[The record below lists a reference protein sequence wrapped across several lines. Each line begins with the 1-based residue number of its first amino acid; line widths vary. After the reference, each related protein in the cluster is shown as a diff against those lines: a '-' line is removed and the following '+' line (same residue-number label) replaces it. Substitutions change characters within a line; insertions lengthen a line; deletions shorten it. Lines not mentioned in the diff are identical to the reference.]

1 MGNHALL
8 RVSRTQLSVPG
19 DAVRSR
25 TPRGVRLNDVTLHG
39 ATLIAAVLPAFGIDL
54 GGFSPMK
61 WLGDAAAVATAD
73 GWKGAMV
80 ALWSAAM
87 WALAVAFHVIDAFS
101 DPDLSAGG
109 PLRTILPYT
118 FGIGASVAALMVML
132 QLGAIAWKRDGQ
144 SLARVV
150 VGTAQFGAVWTMGL
164 AGASAITA
172 AAAGLTK
179 ALLRALLNVDSF
191 AAVASSLN
199 GPREVTDTVA
209 ATVLGITGLL
219 VVLPAALGYVFIQ
232 LARCAALM
240 ILATTSAIS
249 AAGLTSEIGRAWF
262 WKSLRWFIS
271 ASLISPLAALV
282 LGIGVKISQG
292 VVAGSG
298 DKNAAAVGMALV
310 AAMLI
315 LIGAV
320 CPLVVFRMLAFVDP
334 GTSSGAA
341 VRTSFAASGG
351 VASLIGGKG
360 GGADGGGS
368 AGTRQDG
375 GGRSMGESDADSQTQ
390 GRFATSMNRLSGGLT
405 KAGNTMAAG
414 VSGSSAIGADV
425 LGAAGVG
432 HQAPYFG
439 YTDTASNSSAPG
451 APNQATGG
459 KATGGQPPDA
469 PGTGGAEDSGMPPP
483 TPPLAP
489 PSPNPP
495 PPPTPPPVQPPSAVN
510 PLLPTDSGSGG
521 AAGGSAAGGAGGAA
535 GAGEAIPV
543 VPA

>member
-1 MGNHALL
+1 MSSPALAGAGWHLDLMG
-8 RVSRTQLSVPG
+8 
-19 DAVRSR
+19 AV
-25 TPRGVRLNDVTLHG
+25 
-39 ATLIAAVLPAFGIDL
+39 PAFGINL
-54 GGFSPMK
+54 GDFSPMA
-61 WLGDAAAVATAD
+61 WLGDAAAVASAD

-87 WALAVAFHVIDAFS
+87 WALAVAFHIIDAFTN
-101 DPDLSAGG
+101 PDLSATG
-109 PLRTILPYT
+109 PLRATLPYT
-118 FGIGASVAALMVML
+118 FAIGAAVAALMVML

-144 SLARVV
+144 SLARVL

-172 AAAGLTK
+172 ASGGLTR

-191 AAVASSLN
+191 AAVATSFS

-240 ILATTSAIS
+240 ILTTTSAIS
-249 AAGLTSEIGRAWF
+249 AAGLVAEIGRTWF

-310 AAMLI
+310 SSMLI

-341 VRTSFAASGG
+341 VRSSFAASGA
-351 VASLIGGKG
+351 VASLIGSKG
-360 GGADGGGS
+360 GGAGAGSS
-368 AGTRQDG
+368 AGTAQDS
-375 GGRSMGESDADSQTQ
+375 GGRSMGESDADSAAQ
-390 GRFATSMNRLSGGLT
+390 GRFAASMNKLSGGLT
-405 KAGNTMAAG
+405 TAGNAMAAG
-414 VSGSSAIGADV
+414 VSGASNIGADV
-425 LGAAGVG
+425 LGASAVG
-432 HQAPYFG
+432 HQSPYLAQSG
-439 YTDTASNSSAPG
+439 GSSSGPPAGSARGAGGGPGGQRPAGPG
-451 APNQATGG
+451 AGVADG
-459 KATGGQPPDA
+459 D
-469 PGTGGAEDSGMPPP
+469 PGILP
-483 TPPLAP
+483 T
-489 PSPNPP
+489 PP
-495 PPPTPPPVQPPSAVN
+495 PPPMQPPPVQPPQMQA
-510 PLLPTDSGSGG
+510 LPGGSPGSPT
-521 AAGGSAAGGAGGAA
+521 AAGGPVEAAGLGTGAA
-535 GAGEAIPV
+535 TGAAEVLPV
-543 VPA
+543 LLV

>member
-1 MGNHALL
+1 M
-8 RVSRTQLSVPG
+8 RERTAG
-19 DAVRSR
+19 
-25 TPRGVRLNDVTLHG
+25 GVRLHGLTQHRLTL
-39 ATLIAAVLPAFGIDL
+39 LAAVPAFGIDL
-54 GGFSPMK
+54 GNFSPMT
-61 WLGDAAAVATAD
+61 WLGDAAAVASAD

-87 WALAVAFHVIDAFS
+87 WALAVAFRIIDAFS
-101 DPDLSAGG
+101 GPDLSATG
-109 PLRTILPYT
+109 PLREILPYT
-118 FGIGASVAALMVML
+118 FGIGASVAVLMALL

-144 SLARVV
+144 SLARLL

-164 AGASAITA
+164 AAASAITA
-172 AAAGLTK
+172 SCAGLTT
-179 ALLRALLNVDSF
+179 ALLRALLHVDSF
-191 AAVASSLN
+191 AAVATSFS

-240 ILATTSAIS
+240 ILTTTSAIS
-249 AAGLTSEIGRAWF
+249 AAGLTSDIGRTWF
-262 WKSLRWFIS
+262 WKSCRWFIS

-310 AAMLI
+310 SSMLI

-341 VRTSFAASGG
+341 VRSSFAASGG
-351 VASLIGGKG
+351 VASLIAGKG
-360 GGADGGGS
+360 SGADGGSS
-368 AGTRQDG
+368 AGTAQDAE
-375 GGRSMGESDADSQTQ
+375 GRSMGEFDADSQTQ
-390 GRFATSMNRLSGGLT
+390 GRFAQSMNSLSGGLAT
-405 KAGNTMAAG
+405 AGNTMAAG
-414 VSGSSAIGADV
+414 VCGASNIGADV

-439 YTDTASNSSAPG
+439 
-451 APNQATGG
+451 QTGG
-459 KATGGQPPDA
+459 TSGGPAGSTYGSRSGQGAGEQSPA
-469 PGTGGAEDSGMPPP
+469 SAGPGVTDGDPGVPAIPAPPP
-483 TPPLAP
+483 MQ
-489 PSPNPP
+489 
-495 PPPTPPPVQPPSAVN
+495 PPPVQPLQIQAPVG
-510 PLLPTDSGSGG
+510 GSQGSQGDAGVAGGEAGPGAAAAG
-521 AAGGSAAGGAGGAA
+521 AAG
-535 GAGEAIPV
+535 AIPV
-543 VPA
+543 VPV

>member
-1 MGNHALL
+1 MGNQSLHA
-8 RVSRTQLSVPG
+8 
-19 DAVRSR
+19 
-25 TPRGVRLNDVTLHG
+25 VTLM
-39 ATLIAAVLPAFGIDL
+39 AAVPAFGIDL
-54 GGFSPMK
+54 GGFSPMT

-87 WALAVAFHVIDAFS
+87 WALAVAFRIIDAFS
-101 DPDLSAGG
+101 DPDLSATG
-109 PLRTILPYT
+109 PLRAILPYT
-118 FGIGASVAALMVML
+118 FGIGASVAALMVLL
-132 QLGAIAWKRDGQ
+132 QLGTIAWKRDGQ
-144 SLARVV
+144 SLARVL
-150 VGTAQFGAVWTMGL
+150 VGTAQFGAVWTVGL
-164 AGASAITA
+164 TGASAITA

-191 AAVASSLN
+191 AAVASSFN
-199 GPREVTDTVA
+199 GPRQVTDTVA

-219 VVLPAALGYVFIQ
+219 VVLPAALGYLFIQ

-240 ILATTSAIS
+240 ILATISAIS
-249 AAGLTSEIGRAWF
+249 AAGLTSEIGRTWF

-310 AAMLI
+310 SAMLI

-320 CPLVVFRMLAFVDP
+320 CPLIVFRMLAFVDP

-351 VASLIGGKG
+351 VAALVGGKG
-360 GGADGGGS
+360 GGANSGSS
-368 AGTRQDG
+368 AGTQQDG

-390 GRFATSMNRLSGGLT
+390 SRFAASMSRLSGGLT
-405 KAGNTMAAG
+405 SAGNTMAAG
-414 VSGSSAIGADV
+414 VSGSSSIGADV

-439 YTDTASNSSAPG
+439 QTDIAGGTAAGSPNGTSGGLGADDPSPATPIQGATEGDPG
-451 APNQATGG
+451 MPLR
-459 KATGGQPPDA
+459 PP
-469 PGTGGAEDSGMPPP
+469 TLMPPP
-483 TPPLAP
+483 PIQ
-489 PSPNPP
+489 
-495 PPPTPPPVQPPSAVN
+495 PPPVQPPTGGSQGSTGPA
-510 PLLPTDSGSGG
+510 SGAGDAG
-521 AAGGSAAGGAGGAA
+521 PGGSAAGGAAGAA
-535 GAGEAIPV
+535 EAIPV
-543 VPA
+543 VPL

>member
-1 MGNHALL
+1 MGSQAL
-8 RVSRTQLSVPG
+8 
-19 DAVRSR
+19 
-25 TPRGVRLNDVTLHG
+25 RGVAVM
-39 ATLIAAVLPAFGIDL
+39 AAVPAFGIDL
-54 GGFSPMK
+54 GDFSPMK

-87 WALAVAFHVIDAFS
+87 WALAVSFRVIDAFS
-101 DPDLSAGG
+101 NPDLSATG
-109 PLRTILPYT
+109 PLRAILPYT
-118 FGIGASVAALMVML
+118 FALGGFVAALMVLL
-132 QLGAIAWKRDGQ
+132 QLGTIAWKRDGQ
-144 SLARVV
+144 SLARVLI
-150 VGTAQFGAVWTMGL
+150 GTAQFGAVWTVGL
-164 AGASAITA
+164 TAASAITA
-172 AAAGLTK
+172 ASAGLTK

-191 AAVASSLN
+191 AAVATSFS

-310 AAMLI
+310 SCMLI

-320 CPLVVFRMLAFVDP
+320 CPLIVFRMLAFVDP

-351 VASLIGGKG
+351 VAALMGGKG

-368 AGTRQDG
+368 AGTQQDS

-390 GRFATSMNRLSGGLT
+390 GRFAQSMNQLSGGLT
-405 KAGNTMAAG
+405 RAGNTMAAG

-432 HQAPYFG
+432 HQAPYYG
-439 YTDTASNSSAPG
+439 QTDASSGSAAGSPNGSS
-451 APNQATGG
+451 
-459 KATGGQPPDA
+459 GGQSGDEQPSA
-469 PGTGGAEDSGMPPP
+469 SPGQGPSGGSPGQLP
-483 TPPLAP
+483 T
-489 PSPNPP
+489 
-495 PPPTPPPVQPPSAVN
+495 PPTPPPPPMQPPPVQPM
-510 PLLPTDSGSGG
+510 SGG
-521 AAGGSAAGGAGGAA
+521 SQGPPGAPDGAGGAGPDAGAAGGAA
-535 GAGEAIPV
+535 GAAESIPV
-543 VPA
+543 VPV

>member
-1 MGNHALL
+1 VGSQVL
-8 RVSRTQLSVPG
+8 RRM
-19 DAVRSR
+19 AVM
-25 TPRGVRLNDVTLHG
+25 
-39 ATLIAAVLPAFGIDL
+39 AAVPAFGIDL
-54 GGFSPMK
+54 GDFSPMK

-87 WALAVAFHVIDAFS
+87 WALAVSFRVIDAFS
-101 DPDLSAGG
+101 NPDLSTTG
-109 PLRTILPYT
+109 PLRAILPYT
-118 FGIGASVAALMVML
+118 FAVGAFVAVLMVLL

-144 SLARVV
+144 SLARVL
-150 VGTAQFGAVWTMGL
+150 VGTAQFGAVWTVGL
-164 AGASAITA
+164 TAASAITA
-172 AAAGLTK
+172 ASAGLTK

-191 AAVASSLN
+191 AAVATSFS
-199 GPREVTDTVA
+199 GPREVADTVA

-249 AAGLTSEIGRAWF
+249 AAGLTSEIGRTWF

-282 LGIGVKISQG
+282 LGIGVKISEG

-310 AAMLI
+310 SCMLI

-320 CPLVVFRMLAFVDP
+320 CPLIVFRMLAFVDP

-351 VASLIGGKG
+351 VAALMGGKG
-360 GGADGGGS
+360 GGADAGGS

-390 GRFATSMNRLSGGLT
+390 GRFAQSMNQFSGGLT
-405 KAGNTMAAG
+405 TAGNTMAGG

-439 YTDTASNSSAPG
+439 QTDTSMGSDIGSPDASSGGQGADEQSPATPG
-451 APNQATGG
+451 QGPTGG
-459 KATGGQPPDA
+459 G
-469 PGTGGAEDSGMPPP
+469 PGPLP
-483 TPPLAP
+483 T
-489 PSPNPP
+489 PP
-495 PPPTPPPVQPPSAVN
+495 PPPMQPPPVQQ
-510 PLLPTDSGSGG
+510 LTGGSQGSPGAPDGAGG
-521 AAGGSAAGGAGGAA
+521 AGPGAGAAGGAA
-535 GAGEAIPV
+535 GAAEAIPV
-543 VPA
+543 VPV

>member
-1 MGNHALL
+1 VGSQVL
-8 RVSRTQLSVPG
+8 
-19 DAVRSR
+19 
-25 TPRGVRLNDVTLHG
+25 RGVAVM
-39 ATLIAAVLPAFGIDL
+39 AAVPAFGIDL
-54 GGFSPMK
+54 GDFSPMK

-87 WALAVAFHVIDAFS
+87 WALAVSFRVIDAFS
-101 DPDLSAGG
+101 NPDLSATG
-109 PLRTILPYT
+109 PLRAILPYT
-118 FGIGASVAALMVML
+118 FAIGGFVAALMVLL

-144 SLARVV
+144 SLARVL
-150 VGTAQFGAVWTMGL
+150 VGTAQFGAVWTVGL
-164 AGASAITA
+164 TAASAITA
-172 AAAGLTK
+172 ASAGLTK
-179 ALLRALLNVDSF
+179 ALLRGLLNVDSF
-191 AAVASSLN
+191 AAVATSFS

-209 ATVLGITGLL
+209 ATVLGVTGLL

-310 AAMLI
+310 SCMLI

-320 CPLVVFRMLAFVDP
+320 CPLIVFRMLAFVDP

-351 VASLIGGKG
+351 VAALMGGKG
-360 GGADGGGS
+360 GGDDAGGS

-390 GRFATSMNRLSGGLT
+390 GRFAQSMNRLSGGLT
-405 KAGNTMAAG
+405 TAGNTMAAG

-439 YTDTASNSSAPG
+439 QADTSRESGTGSPDGSSGGQG
-451 APNQATGG
+451 ADDQSPATPCQGPTGG
-459 KATGGQPPDA
+459 
-469 PGTGGAEDSGMPPP
+469 GTGPLP
-483 TPPLAP
+483 T
-489 PSPNPP
+489 PP
-495 PPPTPPPVQPPSAVN
+495 PPPMQPPPVQQLSGGSPGSPGAPDGASGA
-510 PLLPTDSGSGG
+510 GSGAG
-521 AAGGSAAGGAGGAA
+521 AAGGAA
-535 GAGEAIPV
+535 GAAEAIPV
-543 VPA
+543 VPV

>member
-1 MGNHALL
+1 M
-8 RVSRTQLSVPG
+8 VSRTAQ
-19 DAVRSR
+19 AV
-25 TPRGVRLNDVTLHG
+25 TVM
-39 ATLIAAVLPAFGIDL
+39 AAVPTFGIDL
-54 GGFSPMK
+54 GDFSPMQ

-87 WALAVAFHVIDAFS
+87 WALAVAFRIIDAFS
-101 DPDLSAGG
+101 DPDLSTNG
-109 PLRTILPYT
+109 PLRAILPYT
-118 FGIGASVAALMVML
+118 FGIGAFVAVLMVLL

-144 SLARVV
+144 SLARVLI
-150 VGTAQFGAVWTMGL
+150 GTAQFGAVWTVGL
-164 AGASAITA
+164 AAASAIMA
-172 AAAGLTK
+172 ASAGLTK
-179 ALLRALLNVDSF
+179 ALLRALMNVDSF
-191 AAVASSLN
+191 AAVATSFS

-209 ATVLGITGLL
+209 ATVLGVTGLL

-240 ILATTSAIS
+240 ILTTTSAIS
-249 AAGLTSEIGRAWF
+249 AAGLTSEIGRTWF

-282 LGIGVKISQG
+282 LGIGVKISEG

-310 AAMLI
+310 SCMLI

-320 CPLVVFRMLAFVDP
+320 CPLIVFRMLAFVDP

-341 VRTSFAASGG
+341 VRSSFAASGG

-360 GGADGGGS
+360 GGADSGSS
-368 AGTRQDG
+368 AGTAQDA

-390 GRFATSMNRLSGGLT
+390 GRFAQSMNSLGGGLT
-405 KAGNTMAAG
+405 TAGNTMAAG
-414 VSGSSAIGADV
+414 VSGSSNIGADV

-439 YTDTASNSSAPG
+439 QSGSSSGGYG
-451 APNQATGG
+451 AGSQNGDSGG
-459 KATGGQPPDA
+459 QGADEQSPTTGGQGAAD
-469 PGTGGAEDSGMPPP
+469 GGDGIPA
-483 TPPLAP
+483 A
-489 PSPNPP
+489 PP
-495 PPPTPPPVQPPSAVN
+495 PPMQPPPLQPSQMPVPAG
-510 PLLPTDSGSGG
+510 GSQGPPG
-521 AAGGSAAGGAGGAA
+521 AAGEGAGSGAGAAGGAA
-535 GAGEAIPV
+535 GAAEAIPV
-543 VPA
+543 VPV